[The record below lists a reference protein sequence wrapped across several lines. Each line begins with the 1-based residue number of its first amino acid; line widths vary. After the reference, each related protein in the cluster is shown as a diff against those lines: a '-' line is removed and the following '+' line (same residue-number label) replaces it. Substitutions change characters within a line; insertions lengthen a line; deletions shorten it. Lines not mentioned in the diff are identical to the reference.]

1 MQVLKPVDE
10 YLPSLPSLKTNDR
23 IQFTEMLLVESK
35 LQEVL
40 GKAEGIIKNTC
51 LNLLNSGGKRIRP
64 LLTVTSGMCF
74 NRLNNNMI
82 DAAVATEL
90 IHMASL
96 IHDDIIDNSSTRR
109 NRPTVNSLMGN
120 NAAVLTGDFI
130 FAEAFNIL
138 AASQLLP
145 CMNFLVKAIKEM
157 CDGEVNQAAEQF
169 NPAVTINS
177 YFIRIAK
184 KTGYLLSACCKS
196 GAIAAGANNEEIH
209 IMGEYGLHLG
219 YAFQIIDDI
228 LDFTGSEH
236 VTGKPVGVDIAG
248 GNITLPIILLM
259 EDAFYS
265 EWIKNILQ
273 NHHVTANDLDNIC
286 KALIKT
292 NSLTRAYN
300 IADQCIDKAKSF
312 LCPVPASKYKTD
324 LLNLADKIRIR
335 QS

>member
-10 YLPSLPSLKTNDR
+10 YLPSLPSLKANDKT
-23 IQFTEMLLVESK
+23 QFSELLLVESK

-40 GKAEGIIKNTC
+40 GKADGIIKNTC
-51 LNLLNSGGKRIRP
+51 LSLLNSGGKRIRP
-64 LLTVTSGMCF
+64 LLTITSGMCF
-74 NRLNNNMI
+74 SRLNNNMI

-109 NRPTVNSLMGN
+109 NRPTVNSLLGN

-138 AASQLLP
+138 ATGQLLP

-169 NPAVTINS
+169 NPAVTIDN
-177 YFIRIAK
+177 YFSRIAQ
-184 KTGYLLSACCKS
+184 KTGFLLAACCKS
-196 GAIAAGANNEEIH
+196 GAIAAGANDEDIH
-209 IMGEYGLHLG
+209 IMGEYGLNLG
-219 YAFQIIDDI
+219 YAFQIIDDV

-236 VTGKPVGVDIAG
+236 LTGKPVGVDIAS

-259 EDAFYS
+259 EEPLYAD
-265 EWIKNILQ
+265 WLKNLLQ
-273 NHHVTANDLDNIC
+273 TRHVTASDLDNIC
-286 KALIKT
+286 KALTKT
-292 NSLTRAYN
+292 NSLTKAN
-300 IADQCIDKAKSF
+300 KIAGQCIDKAKSY
-312 LCPVPASKYKTD
+312 LNSVPASRYKTD
-324 LLNLADKIRIR
+324 LLNLADQIRNR